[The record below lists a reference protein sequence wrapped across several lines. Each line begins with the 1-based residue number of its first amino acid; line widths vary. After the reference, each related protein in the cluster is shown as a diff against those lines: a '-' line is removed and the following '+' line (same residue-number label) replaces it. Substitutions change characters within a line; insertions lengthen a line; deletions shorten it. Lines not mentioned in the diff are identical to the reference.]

1 MFINGKLTKKKK
13 SSTSQKMIWGD
24 NETLTFDLMSSDSE
38 EAAFML
44 VLSSKLE
51 SSVSP
56 SSPETPG
63 TPDNH
68 NNDSRKDRHIGHFII
83 GKEFWIE
90 MRQQPRKQILKWHKL
105 Y

>member
-1 MFINGKLTKKKK
+1 MFINGKLIKKKK
-13 SSTSQKMIWGD
+13 TATSQKLIWGD

-51 SSVSP
+51 NSPSP

-63 TPDNH
+63 ASDNA
-68 NNDSRKDRHIGHFII
+68 NNDSRKDRHIGHLII
-83 GKEFWIE
+83 GKELWTE
-90 MRQQPRKQILKWHKL
+90 MKQQPRKQILKWHKF